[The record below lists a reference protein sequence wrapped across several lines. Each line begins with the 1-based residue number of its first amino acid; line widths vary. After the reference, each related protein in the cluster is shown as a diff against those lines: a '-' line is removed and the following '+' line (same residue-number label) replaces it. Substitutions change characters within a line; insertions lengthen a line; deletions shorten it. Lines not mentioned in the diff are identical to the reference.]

1 MFSLLTKLAE
11 ILSSYGV
18 RFLDGRRGAR
28 DSDVAGQILSVI
40 LLLQELI
47 VHGEEILAAVTR
59 LLAGRADIGAGTV
72 LAELLQNQIERL
84 EALRSTLTDMRPL
97 LATVD
102 AELYLDLV
110 PFLDEK
116 SGLLSQWQRQAV
128 RSRYSTTTYFFLH
141 EEDLQRA
148 IEVGR
153 TLTGPDGMELDREP
167 YLLAVA
173 DGLRRA
179 RALEVRDIRSA
190 ESQDR
195 TDEIATAR
203 AQLARART
211 LCAEL
216 AQRMESVLGAEA
228 IAGLRRSLAGRAKGR
243 G

>member
-59 LLAGRADIGAGTV
+59 LLAGRADTGAGTV

-110 PFLDEK
+110 PFLDDK

-179 RALEVRDIRSA
+179 RALEVRDIRS
-190 ESQDR
+190 ESQAR

-228 IAGLRRSLAGRAKGR
+228 IAGLRRSLAGRAKSR